1 LKPILKKI
9 VQSLTLLRAV
19 QLAQLGRQ
27 GGVFVS
33 SILLAKSAWG
43 TVNVGIYETLM
54 FLGGTARFFWM
65 NALLQGMLSYAP
77 RMRENERNSFFVNA
91 FYLLFLLNIL
101 TFGLTFWARS
111 WILMVLAN
119 HSDLAYFHIFS
130 FYLLLNLPAFLLETL
145 FQLQG
150 RAWALLGFSWASHG
164 AQIGFIG
171 LLILGGGHFSTL
183 FDGLVVIAALR
194 FGWLLIEI
202 IKLKKFDINFSLM
215 KSFFIFC
222 FPLIGYALLN
232 GLATNFDAILVNWF
246 YGGDKSVFAV
256 FRYGAREF
264 PLVLSL
270 CVGLSNH
277 FVPIFAKNIAESL
290 PTFGEAKGFSLPS
303 GGLGG
308 DNTGGVSNFDFSELK
323 TRSRR
328 LWWLL
333 FPATML
339 MLLSS
344 DWLYLH
350 IFNINFVAS
359 SPIFKIYL
367 LLIFARTL
375 FPQTI
380 LLALGDNRAVFL
392 ISIIENLSNILLSIA
407 LIFPFGLSGVAFGTV
422 IAFFIEKICIA
433 FYIWKKYKI
442 NIHQYMDLKTYLIFS
457 LLLLLTFFYFF

>member
-1 LKPILKKI
+1 MKPFFEKI
-9 VQSLTLLRAV
+9 RLALTMLRAI

-77 RMRENERNSFFVNA
+77 RMRDEERNSFFINA
-91 FYLLFLLNIL
+91 FYLLFLLNLL
-101 TFGLTFWARS
+101 TFGLTFWAKDS
-111 WILMVLAN
+111 ILMTLTN
-119 HSDLAYFHIFS
+119 HSELAYFHVFS

-145 FQLQG
+145 LQLQG
-150 RAWALLGFSWASHG
+150 RAWALLTFSWASHG
-164 AQIGFIG
+164 AQIAFIG
-171 LLILGGGHFSTL
+171 ALILGGGQFSTL

-202 IKLKKFDINFSLM
+202 LKLKKFDINFLLM
-215 KSFFIFC
+215 KRFFIFC
-222 FPLIGYALLN
+222 LPLIGYALLN

-246 YGGDKSVFAV
+246 YGGDKSIFAV

-264 PLVLSL
+264 PLILAL
-270 CVGLSNH
+270 CLGLSNH
-277 FVPIFAKNIAESL
+277 FVPIFAKN
-290 PTFGEAKGFSLPS
+290 
-303 GGLGG
+303 GL
-308 DNTGGVSNFDFSELK
+308 DTGGVSNFDFSELK
-323 TRSRR
+323 TRSKR

-392 ISIIENLSNILLSIA
+392 ISIIENLSNVLLSIA

-422 IAFFIEKICIA
+422 IAFLIEKICIA
-433 FYIWKKYKI
+433 FYIWKKYNI
-442 NIHQYMDLKTYLIFS
+442 SIHQYTDLKTYFLFS
-457 LLLLLTFFYFF
+457 FVLLLTFFYFF